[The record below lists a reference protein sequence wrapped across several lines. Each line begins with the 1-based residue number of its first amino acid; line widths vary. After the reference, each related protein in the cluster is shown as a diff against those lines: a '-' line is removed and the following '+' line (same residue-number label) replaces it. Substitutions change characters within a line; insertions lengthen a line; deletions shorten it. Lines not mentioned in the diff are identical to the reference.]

1 MGFKVIDNLVIVDHS
16 TNHYAITT
24 PTKKRSPCIYIKKN
38 INSLNLSIYSIFYRS
53 VIDRKLHKLGDN
65 CPLLYALKGKQN
77 LVVTKDSMK
86 DLKIP
91 FYQILEILKNEIT
104 DKYKKIDFIVPMP
117 SKHNLSLQLARRL
130 QRQFHQSIVLED
142 LLIKKSNREMSEEV
156 ANSDIPNTDKH
167 LILQRIKQAEQ
178 RNKLFSVSDIPPPIR
193 KYVHPIKLNETQ
205 IVEHGIYIIVDD
217 LVSTACTLS
226 SAQQVLVSNSAEID
240 ILAVSLFSPVNNRI
254 KET

>member
-1 MGFKVIDNLVIVDHS
+1 
-16 TNHYAITT
+16 
-24 PTKKRSPCIYIKKN
+24 
-38 INSLNLSIYSIFYRS
+38 
-53 VIDRKLHKLGDN
+53 
-65 CPLLYALKGKQN
+65 
-77 LVVTKDSMK
+77 MK

-217 LVSTACTLS
+217 LISTACTLS